1 MGISEIILIL
11 AIALILF
18 GPEDLPEI
26 ARKIGKVVFEIRK
39 ATHELTK
46 EFQSSMDTPS
56 KVLTKPLG
64 QTASPRATDKETPAP
79 QSGSIENLRTDVD
92 LLTYEDEIPVTEE
105 FSKTKV
111 DDPLAELPLDMV
123 SYEEKGASR

>member
-1 MGISEIILIL
+1 MGISEILLIM

-18 GPEDLPEI
+18 GPEELPDI

-39 ATHELTK
+39 ATNELTK
-46 EFQSSMDTPS
+46 EFQSSIDTPNLNKS
-56 KVLTKPLG
+56 FE
-64 QTASPRATDKETPAP
+64 QTTSPQLADKAP
-79 QSGSIENLRTDVD
+79 HAQQSGGEERKKITTDED
-92 LLTYEDEIPVTEE
+92 LLTYEDETSLTKEP
-105 FSKTKV
+105 SKAKV